1 MNSTVKR
8 RGKGVK
14 PAMAHVNL
22 RIATEVLDY
31 YKENY
36 TNYTTAMR
44 EALEAHVIKTQETL
58 PEDFDD

>member
-1 MNSTVKR
+1 MNSTTKR

-14 PAMAHVNL
+14 PAMVHINL

-44 EALEAHVIKTQETL
+44 DALEAHVRKAQEIL
-58 PEDFDD
+58 PEGFDD